1 MTRAL
6 QAAAVAG
13 TLGCGAPVHP
23 AGAALHP
30 QVGQEVASE
39 SITAAPPAARP
50 AGSPT
55 RDPFVRPVRTPAAP
69 PVDTRTAGD
78 GLAAASYG
86 EIVVRGGVQTRGE
99 RVALVQTPDGKHYR
113 VRGGERLRDGRV
125 QAISPEGLLIVPDT
139 NADDVKGPSPVRKPL
154 GVESGAQ

>member
-6 QAAAVAG
+6 QAAVVAG
-13 TLGCGAPVHP
+13 TLGCGALVRP

-30 QVGQEVASE
+30 QVGREVSSG
-39 SITAAPPAARP
+39 SISATLPTARP
-50 AGSPT
+50 AESPT

-69 PVDTRTAGD
+69 PVDTRVAGD
-78 GLAAASYG
+78 SLSAASYG
-86 EIVVRGGVQTRGE
+86 EIVVRGVVQMRGE
-99 RVALVQTPDGKHYR
+99 RVALVQTPDGRHYR

-125 QAISPEGLLIVPDT
+125 QAISTEGLLIVPDMR
-139 NADDVKGPSPVRKPL
+139 AGDVSGASPVRKPL